1 MKSFRPFPKT
11 VTGFCLTL
19 LAYALFLGVGTAY
32 AQTFVNGG
40 FEDDTWTEG
49 WNESVSPT
57 GWVTVTDG
65 EWPYGVHNGAN
76 TTEAYTPFGNQ
87 FIALCARDCGLT
99 PPRDSISQAVSGFVV
114 GEQYRLD
121 FQQAAE
127 SHDNFA
133 EEDSVVNVSISGA
146 TPASA
151 DFSADS
157 VAAGNYF
164 ADWKAQ
170 SLVFT
175 ANATTLTFT
184 FVGVASEQNDV
195 ESGIDNISV
204 SRINDTSSGAPIPT
218 LSAYGLLLA
227 ILVLLV
233 VGVLRLRQ

>member
-1 MKSFRPFPKT
+1 
-11 VTGFCLTL
+11 
-19 LAYALFLGVGTAY
+19 
-32 AQTFVNGG
+32 
-40 FEDDTWTEG
+40 
-49 WNESVSPT
+49 
-57 GWVTVTDG
+57 
-65 EWPYGVHNGAN
+65 
-76 TTEAYTPFGNQ
+76 
-87 FIALCARDCGLT
+87 
-99 PPRDSISQAVSGFVV
+99 VSGFVV